1 MSEDVPYKYVDC
13 EVELRN
19 VRWHISALT
28 IEHGPKQSSII
39 TWDLLSARWGIGGR
53 QLDQH
58 EIRTVLASLDPGE
71 LTSTIERAIN
81 S

>member
-1 MSEDVPYKYVDC
+1 MEQDVPYEYVDC

-19 VRWHISALT
+19 VRWTISALT
-28 IEHGPKQSSII
+28 IRHGPGQASVV
-39 TWDLLSARWGIGGR
+39 TWDLLSARWGVGGR

-71 LTSTIERAIN
+71 LTNTIERRLNA
-81 S
+81 